1 MAMEKA
7 LFAKYLV
14 PLLNLVEHACSVGVL
29 VKVRDCGRSA
39 GCSKTRG
46 TCLSMDIWLQLGF
59 DGQDGSVSCSC
70 GIPGKFSRR

>member
-29 VKVRDCGRSA
+29 GKVRDGGAECGLVKDKRY
-39 GCSKTRG
+39 
-46 TCLSMDIWLQLGF
+46 MHE
-59 DGQDGSVSCSC
+59 DGHMVA
-70 GIPGKFSRR
+70 FSL